1 MDDNAQTIA
10 LLQEIVV
17 PGDVILVKGSRAL
30 HLEEVVMALA
40 QPVWNTDHD
49 T

>member
-1 MDDNAQTIA
+1 MDDNAQTIE
-10 LLQEIVV
+10 LLQQIIA
-17 PGDVILVKGSRAL
+17 PGDVVLVKGSRAL

-40 QPVWNTDHD
+40 RPAWNTDHD